1 MKRLLLLLLSLTW
14 LVSCGPAK
22 VYDYEIHCIKTGE
35 NGLQIVKVYSY
46 GKTVEKAST
55 QCKKNAVH
63 GAIFKG
69 ISGGSCR
76 TNPPIVGMDK
86 YETNKAYFDEFF
98 SSGKY
103 LQFVTLSGDGS
114 IAPSDRLKTS
124 DGYKIGLPVVV
135 RYDALREKLESDGIA
150 RALNQGF

>member
-1 MKRLLLLLLSLTW
+1 MKRFIVVFISLAW

-22 VYDYEIHCIKTGE
+22 VYDYEIFCVKTGQ
-35 NGLQIVKVYSY
+35 NGLQIVKVFSY
-46 GKTVEKAST
+46 GKSVEKASA

-69 ISGGSCR
+69 ISGGDCR
-76 TNPPIVGMDK
+76 PNPPIVGLDK
-86 YETNKAYFDEFF
+86 YESNKAYFDEFF

-114 IAPSDRLKTS
+114 IAPNDRLKTS
-124 DGYKIGLPVVV
+124 NGYKVGLPVVV
-135 RYDALREKLESDGIA
+135 RYDALREKLEKDGIA

>member
-1 MKRLLLLLLSLTW
+1 MKRIIVLLISLTCM
-14 LVSCGPAK
+14 VSCGPAK
-22 VYDYEIHCIKTGE
+22 VYDYEIHCITTGA

-46 GKTVEKAST
+46 GKTVDKAST
-55 QCKKNAVH
+55 KCKKNAVH

-76 TNPPIVGMDK
+76 PNPPIVGMDK

-114 IAPSDRLKTS
+114 IAPNDRLKTS
-124 DGYKIGLPVVV
+124 NGYKIGLPVVV
-135 RYDALREKLESDGIA
+135 RYDALRKKLENDGIA
-150 RALNQGF
+150 RVLNQGF

>member
-1 MKRLLLLLLSLTW
+1 MKRFIVVFISLAW

-22 VYDYEIHCIKTGE
+22 VYDYEIFCVKTGQ
-35 NGLQIVKVYSY
+35 NGLQIVKVFSY
-46 GKTVEKAST
+46 GKSVEKASA

-69 ISGGSCR
+69 ISGGDCR
-76 TNPPIVGMDK
+76 PNPPIVGLDK
-86 YETNKAYFDEFF
+86 YESNKAYFDEFF

-114 IAPSDRLKTS
+114 IAPNDRLKTS
-124 DGYKIGLPVVV
+124 NGCKV
-135 RYDALREKLESDGIA
+135 
-150 RALNQGF
+150 

>member
-1 MKRLLLLLLSLTW
+1 MKRLMVVFLSLAW

-46 GKTVEKAST
+46 GKTVEKASA

-76 TNPPIVGMDK
+76 PNPPIVGMDK

-114 IAPSDRLKTS
+114 IAPNDRLKTP
-124 DGYKIGLPVVV
+124 DGYKVGLPVVV
-135 RYDALREKLESDGIA
+135 RYDALREKLENDGIA

>member
-1 MKRLLLLLLSLTW
+1 MKRSLLILLSFFW

-69 ISGGSCR
+69 ISGGSCSP
-76 TNPPIVGMDK
+76 NPPIVGMDK
-86 YETNKAYFDEFF
+86 YESNKAYFDEFF

-114 IAPSDRLKTS
+114 IAPNDRLKTS
-124 DGYKIGLPVVV
+124 DGYKVGLPVVV
-135 RYDALREKLESDGIA
+135 RYDALRKKLENDGIA